1 MVIKSADPRDTAGK
15 DDKRMTGAN
24 EKINHAGKESCGLT
38 IEVHGLKSTTR
49 PSNVIR
55 YFEEQCGGQVDGIQR
70 DTKTNVIYVTFETKT
85 G

>member
-1 MVIKSADPRDTAGK
+1 MFVKSADPRDTAGK
-15 DDKRMTGAN
+15 HDKSMTGVTEN
-24 EKINHAGKESCGLT
+24 IDHAGKESCGLT

-49 PSNVIR
+49 ASDVIK

-70 DTKTNVIYVTFETKT
+70 DTNTNVIFVTFERKT